1 MRGTKCAFLK
11 QKLRKKKSENRK
23 IETGRKRKK
32 IKDEGSKINKN
43 RNMNLNEIITFIKNN
58 KKFMREQYGVEKIG
72 VFGSYVKNNIKENS
86 DIDIVI
92 EMNKESKT
100 LHNFLEL
107 KRFLEKNLQREVDL
121 GIESNL
127 KQAVKKEILSEIV
140 YA

>member
-1 MRGTKCAFLK
+1 VRGTKCAFLK

-72 VFGSYVKNNIKENS
+72 VFGSYVKNNIKKAL
-86 DIDIVI
+86 V
-92 EMNKESKT
+92 
-100 LHNFLEL
+100 
-107 KRFLEKNLQREVDL
+107 
-121 GIESNL
+121 
-127 KQAVKKEILSEIV
+127 
-140 YA
+140 

>member
-1 MRGTKCAFLK
+1 
-11 QKLRKKKSENRK
+11 
-23 IETGRKRKK
+23 
-32 IKDEGSKINKN
+32 
-43 RNMNLNEIITFIKNN
+43 
-58 KKFMREQYGVEKIG
+58 MREQYGVEKIG